1 MARISTYD
9 LDSKITGGDKWIG
22 SDSGFYNKTKN
33 FTPLKLADYFNSSE
47 KIDSTNSLR
56 FWYQTLDPFEE
67 RGIGTISFESEVGIS
82 VPFSG
87 ISSFLLS
94 KNTEGTI
101 YIYDFFNSLLE
112 SKILLH
118 KADTINTY
126 AIYEVVGIEEYDL
139 NSDFLKVS
147 VSFVRGNGGLLE
159 DKSYLISVIDFA
171 LEAPAISNHSELNLD
186 DGTNPHGTTKADVGL
201 DNVDNT
207 SDLDKPISNDT
218 QSALD
223 LKVPYTG
230 ATQDVDLGDYE
241 LKAGQVEFDTT
252 PIGNTGVG
260 VMRWNDADGTL
271 DLGLKGGNVTL
282 QVGQEQVVRVV
293 NKTGSNLLES
303 NYQAVRVNGA
313 QGQRLKVALAQA
325 TNDLLSAETIGLVT
339 ENIDNNQEGFV
350 TTSGLIRGINT
361 TGSLQ
366 GETWADG
373 DMLYLSPS
381 VAGRITNIKP
391 SAPNHLIVVGYVVHS
406 HANNG
411 SIFVKVDN
419 GYELEELHNVTET
432 NYTTPIDT
440 DSVLTFDVNNSL
452 WKRLSWANIKSNLK
466 TYFDTIYQTA
476 LGFTPENVANK
487 ATNLTSPD
495 NTKYPTTQAV
505 VDGLATKQD
514 TLTNPITGTGANG
527 QVAFFNGTT
536 TQTGDN
542 GLFWDNTNK
551 RLGVGTN
558 VPQRKLD
565 VNGDF
570 RAGNLIIRPSSN
582 LSVIENAGTGNSILF
597 IRSGGTNPLV
607 LNDVGGGV
615 IIGVSATPGAR
626 LDVRAQGALSTD
638 IAFRVR
644 NSTDT
649 QNFLVVN
656 GAGDVSNSGAGGGET
671 NTQFGINV
679 GRNRT
684 GNFNSLF
691 GYQAGRNL
699 TTGINN
705 VLFGYNA
712 GASITTQNANTLIG
726 SRAGESTVVGN
737 TVAVGTNALV
747 LNQTG
752 TSNVAIG
759 TEALY
764 YNTASDNTA
773 VGNGAGNANTTGQRN
788 NFFGYASGRGN
799 KTGGYNVFIGV
810 SSAFYS
816 NGSNNVFLGDSS
828 GKYQSDG
835 ITNMTSADNSVFI
848 GKDVKANSSGQTNQI
863 VIGHNAI
870 GLGSN
875 SVVLGNTSITRTALR
890 GQTSINT
897 DTIDA
902 SAQLQVDS
910 TTRGFLPP
918 RMTTTQRNAIASP
931 AAGLIVY
938 DTTENKHYGYNGTT
952 WNAFY

>member
-1 MARISTYD
+1 MARISTYS
-9 LDSKITGGDKWIG
+9 LDEEVSGGDKWIG

-33 FTPLKLADYFNSSE
+33 FTPLKLADYLNSSE
-47 KIDSTNSLR
+47 KIDSSNSLR

-67 RGIGTISFESEVGIS
+67 RGVGTISFESEVGIS

-282 QVGQEQVVRVV
+282 QVGQESVIRVV
-293 NKTGSNLLES
+293 NKTSTNITLLES
-303 NYQAVRVNGA
+303 NYQAVRVTGA
-313 QGQRLKVALAQA
+313 QGQRLKVDLALA

-339 ENIDNNQEGFV
+339 ETIENNQEGFI
-350 TTSGLIRGINT
+350 TTSGLIRGIDT
-361 TGSLQ
+361 TGDLQ
-366 GETWADG
+366 GEDWSDG
-373 DMLYLSPS
+373 DILYLSPS
-381 VAGRITNIKP
+381 VYGRITNIKP
-391 SAPNHLIVVGYVVHS
+391 VAPNHLVIIGYVVYAHQ
-406 HANNG
+406 NNG

-432 NYTTPIDT
+432 NYTTPIDA
-440 DSVLTFDVNNSL
+440 DSLLTFDVNNSL

-476 LGFTPENVANK
+476 LGFIPENVANK
-487 ATNLTSPD
+487 ANDLTSPD

-505 VDGLATKQD
+505 VDGLATKQN

-527 QVAFFNGTT
+527 QVSFFNGTT
-536 TQTGDN
+536 TQTSDSV
-542 GLFWDNTNK
+542 FIWDNTNK
-551 RLGVGTN
+551 RLGVG
-558 VPQRKLD
+558 
-565 VNGDF
+565 
-570 RAGNLIIRPSSN
+570 S
-582 LSVIENAGTGNSILF
+582 
-597 IRSGGTNPLV
+597 
-607 LNDVGGGV
+607 
-615 IIGVSATPGAR
+615 SATPQAR
-626 LDVRAQGALSTD
+626 LEVRAQGALSTD

-649 QNFLVVN
+649 ANLLSVDGVGNLTIPGNISRPMVLNSGIKTTGSSAGWVIEYGVN
-656 GAGDVSNSGAGGGET
+656 GNLGTNRGGFGSFGNADSLNYHYIGGVYT
-671 NTQFGINV
+671 NANMYFTPNGYNGI
-679 GRNRT
+679 
-684 GNFNSLF
+684 
-691 GYQAGRNL
+691 
-699 TTGINN
+699 GINN
-705 VLFGYNA
+705 PTAPIHVSKSDFVQAIFNRTNTTSLSFGLEHQFRVFQSRGLNL
-712 GASITTQNANTLIG
+712 GTT
-726 SRAGESTVVGN
+726 
-737 TVAVGTNALV
+737 
-747 LNQTG
+747 
-752 TSNVAIG
+752 
-759 TEALY
+759 
-764 YNTASDNTA
+764 
-773 VGNGAGNANTTGQRN
+773 GNGFYLDYFNGTTATN
-788 NFFGYASGRGN
+788 LIFGSSN
-799 KTGGYNVFIGV
+799 LNVG
-810 SSAFYS
+810 
-816 NGSNNVFLGDSS
+816 
-828 GKYQSDG
+828 
-835 ITNMTSADNSVFI
+835 
-848 GKDVKANSSGQTNQI
+848 
-863 VIGHNAI
+863 
-870 GLGSN
+870 
-875 SVVLGNTSITRTALR
+875 
-890 GQTSINT
+890 INT
-897 DTIDA
+897 NTPDT
-902 SAQLQVDS
+902 SAQLDVKS
-910 TTRGFLPP
+910 TTKGFLPP
-918 RMTTTQRNAIASP
+918 RMTNAQRLAIASP
-931 AAGLIVY
+931 AVGLCVY
-938 DTTENKHYGYNGTT
+938 CTDTTEGLYINKSTGWTFIG
-952 WNAFY
+952 